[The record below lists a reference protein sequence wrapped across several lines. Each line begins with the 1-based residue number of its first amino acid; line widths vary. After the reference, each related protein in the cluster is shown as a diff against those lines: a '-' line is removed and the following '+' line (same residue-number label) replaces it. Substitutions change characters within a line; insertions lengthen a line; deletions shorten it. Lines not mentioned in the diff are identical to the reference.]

1 MPLVRSSSIVLLLAA
16 GLVPAAR
23 AALIG
28 EIQGASHVSP
38 FQGQSVTTS
47 GVITAIANSGG
58 NGFWIQD
65 AGDGNA
71 ATSDGLFVFTSTRV
85 SNLGLGLAVGDR
97 VNVTGTVFEFRP
109 GCSSSTTL
117 NNLTCA
123 PSDSAWKNLT
133 ITELVNPTIAKVS
146 AGNALPGPLLIGG
159 VGGLTAPTAIS
170 YAHGGSIESAAYQ
183 YRPTQQA
190 IDFYESMEGMR
201 VRVSNPQAVGPT
213 RSFGEIV
220 LMPDNRAGAL
230 LPTPRGG
237 VNISAGDFNSAR
249 IHIDDRLVGFSNVP
263 QVAVGTSFASMTGVI
278 DYSFANYKL
287 LVTENPVIAQAS
299 TITREVLPATPP
311 RAGRFTVA
319 GFNVENLGGNAAA
332 AKYAGLAGQI
342 VNNLRAPDIL
352 ALSEV
357 QDNNG
362 QTNNGVVSASASFA
376 NLIVAI
382 NAAGGPT
389 YQFRQIDPINN
400 ADGGAPGG
408 NIRVGFLYRTD
419 RVSFAD
425 KGAASANDAT
435 QVNAD
440 GSISL
445 SPGRVDPANPAFSAS
460 RKPLA
465 GEFIIDG
472 ERVIVVANHMNSKGP
487 DDPLFGRFQTPVLT
501 SEVQRMLQAEAVGS
515 FVEGILARDP
525 AARVVVLGDV
535 NDFEFSNPL
544 ARLKAAGL
552 SNLNETL
559 PANERYTYLFDG
571 NSQSL
576 DHMLVSASLA
586 HGAQVDIVHFN
597 AEFPDG
603 TRFSDHDAV
612 FASLS
617 LAPVPEPQTYALMVA
632 GLGLVG
638 WAARRRAA
646 GRARGGPHAAARGC
660 RALV

>member
-1 MPLVRSSSIVLLLAA
+1 MFPPCRVSLVLMLAA
-16 GLVPAAR
+16 GLAAPAH

-28 EIQGASHVSP
+28 EIQGATHVSP
-38 FQGQSVTTS
+38 FQGQSVTTG

-65 AGDGNA
+65 AGDGNP
-71 ATSDGLFVFTSTRV
+71 ATSDGLFVFTNTRV
-85 SNLGLGLAVGDR
+85 GNLGLGLAVGDR
-97 VNVTGTVFEFRP
+97 VSVTGTVFEFRP
-109 GCSSSTTL
+109 GCSSSATL

-133 ITELVNPTIAKVS
+133 ITQLVNPAITKVS
-146 AGNALPGPLLIGG
+146 SGNPLPGPLQIGG
-159 VGGLTAPTAIS
+159 TGGLSAPRAIS
-170 YAHGGSIESAAYQ
+170 SAFGGSIESPGYVYQ
-183 YRPTQQA
+183 PNRHA

-220 LMPDNRAGAL
+220 LLPDNRANAG
-230 LPTPRGG
+230 LPSPRGG
-237 VNISAGDFNSAR
+237 VVISPGEFNSGR
-249 IHIDDRLVGFSNVP
+249 IHIDDRLVGFANMP
-263 QVAVGTSFASMTGVI
+263 QVPVGTTFASMTGVM

-287 LVTENPVIAQAS
+287 LVTEAPVIAQAS
-299 TITREVLPATPP
+299 ALAREVRPATPP
-311 RAGRFTVA
+311 RAGRFTIA
-319 GFNVENLGGNAAA
+319 GFNVENLSGNAPA
-332 AKYAGLAGQI
+332 AKYAGLASQI
-342 VNNLRAPDIL
+342 VSNLRAPDIL
-352 ALSEV
+352 ALSEM

-362 QTNNGVVSASASFA
+362 TTNNGVTSASASFA
-376 NLIVAI
+376 NLIAAI
-382 NAAGGPT
+382 GAAGGPA
-389 YQFRQIDPINN
+389 YQYRQIDPLDN

-408 NIRVGFLYRTD
+408 NIRVGFLYRPD
-419 RVSFAD
+419 RASFVD
-425 KGAASANDAT
+425 KGAAGPLDAT

-445 SPGRVDPANPAFSAS
+445 SPGRIAPGSTAFDAS

-465 GEFIIDG
+465 GEFLIDG

-487 DDPLFGRFQTPVLT
+487 DDPLFGRFQAPVLA
-501 SEVQRMLQAEAVGS
+501 SESQRLLQAQAVGS

-525 AARVVVLGDV
+525 GARVVVLGDL
-535 NDFEFSNPL
+535 NDFEFSAPL

-552 SNLNETL
+552 TSLNETL
-559 PANERYTYLFDG
+559 PANERYTYIFDG

-576 DHMLVSASLA
+576 DHLLVSAALA
-586 HGAQVDIVHFN
+586 REAEFDIVHIN

-617 LAPVPEPQTYALMVA
+617 LAPIPEPHTYALMLA
-632 GLGLVG
+632 GLGWLA
-638 WAARRRAA
+638 WRA
-646 GRARGGPHAAARGC
+646 GRR
-660 RALV
+660 